1 VLPVAT
7 LALGSLAVFTRYLR
21 SSLLDNLT
29 EDYVRTARSKGVA
42 EWRVMLRHV
51 FRNALLPVIT
61 LVGLSLPGIMGG
73 ALITESVF
81 NYPGMGLLYWNS
93 ALSQDYPVMLG
104 VTMVVGLATIAGNLI
119 ADLLY
124 AVADPRVRYVHA

>member
-7 LALGSLAVFTRYLR
+7 LALGSLASFIHYLR
-21 SSLLDNLT
+21 SSLLDNLA
-29 EDYVRTARSKGVA
+29 EDYVRTARAIGSS
-42 EWRVMLRHV
+42 ETRVMLRHV
-51 FRNALLPVIT
+51 LRNALPPVIT
-61 LVGLSLPGIMGG
+61 LVGLSLPGILGG

-81 NYPGMGLLYWNS
+81 SYPGMGLLCWNS

-104 VTMVVGLATIAGNLI
+104 VTMIVGIATIAGSLL

-124 AVADPRVRYVHA
+124 AAADPRVRYTRQ